1 MAASAPRV
9 AAPNDAPVSVFRL
22 TAPLPGSQPPS
33 GSPARLMP
41 SMSRARTAVT
51 AGFDYEIVPR
61 YSIAFAPLLT
71 WLALATLGE
80 GSRMARVLAAV
91 SVAAVVALSVTGF

>member
-1 MAASAPRV
+1 MNHAEQRANGILLTLERVGRSTGGPADPRRSSTAPAFRSQMAASAPRV
-9 AAPNDAPVSVFRL
+9 AAPNDAPLSVFRL

-51 AGFDYEIVPR
+51 AGFDVR
-61 YSIAFAPLLT
+61 YTIAT
-71 WLALATLGE
+71 
-80 GSRMARVLAAV
+80 
-91 SVAAVVALSVTGF
+91 